1 MTQYAMVNRT
11 GIPVVSA
18 LITLGLFV
26 FMAELVRSPQ
36 PLGGQVSE
44 PPQFDIWVP
53 ERTVIPPQT
62 HRTLEPPKP
71 MPMRERITQP
81 SGAEQAVAVTTDPLM
96 PEMPTQATHF
106 TPSAMSSEAVPLI
119 QVEPRYPIEAAQNGK
134 EGYVIVSFDIRV
146 DGTVSNAH
154 VLDANPKRIF
164 DKAAISAVMYWK
176 YKPKFEAGKA
186 MPQPNQRVQLDFKL
200 DQKP

>member
-1 MTQYAMVNRT
+1 MTQHAMLNRS

-36 PLGGQVSE
+36 PLGGDVSE
-44 PPQFDIWVP
+44 PPRFDIWVP
-53 ERTVIPPQT
+53 ERTAIPPKTQ
-62 HRTLEPPKP
+62 RRLDPPKP
-71 MPMRERITQP
+71 MPARERITNP
-81 SGAEQAVAVTTDPLM
+81 GTSEETAPFTTDPVM
-96 PEMPTQATHF
+96 PEMPTPTTQF
-106 TPSAMSSEAVPLI
+106 TPSMMSSEAVPLV

-146 DGTVSNAH
+146 DGTVSNAQ

-164 DKAAISAVMYWK
+164 DKAAISAVMKWK

-186 MPQPNQRVQLDFKL
+186 MSQPNQRVQLDFKL
-200 DQKP
+200 DKKP